1 MRKYLNQHQ
10 SIQDKL
16 LTFKTNGKA
25 IIKLEKDKQEP
36 LLRLLYILPHIYIY
50 IVHLSDGRRKVTT
63 NCFPL
68 RVTILIFNPT
78 MSVVKDENT
87 CVCSIRELNTSYRV
101 TLTHRSAYVT

>member
-36 LLRLLYILPHIYIY
+36 LWRLLYILPDIYIY
-50 IVHLSDGRRKVTT
+50 CTPIRR
-63 NCFPL
+63 
-68 RVTILIFNPT
+68 
-78 MSVVKDENT
+78 SEEGYVKLFSFEGDY
-87 CVCSIRELNTSYRV
+87 SHI
-101 TLTHRSAYVT
+101 